1 MVYPA
6 TTKSQG
12 LHGKCNMEEYPL
24 ACSNQRS
31 NVFDRMITLVVGQ
44 HPDTKTF
51 QVHRG
56 LICHHSGLFRRLF
69 NGELR
74 NHDTHSL
81 PNEKPETFQLFF
93 DWLYSGEVYCD
104 ETTDLIPKSIVRL
117 YFFADAYIVQE
128 LKDRALELYFL
139 RFLKDW
145 EVPQDL
151 TQVVYERSESKSSLR
166 KLHVDILMDTFSFE
180 NIREYIHDD
189 PKEFFVDL
197 LEASR
202 DRQVS
207 VGSCSAFVSFT
218 EWIAEKKARFCELY
232 HEHPKLK
239 SYPAYEPT

>member
-1 MVYPA
+1 
-6 TTKSQG
+6 
-12 LHGKCNMEEYPL
+12 
-24 ACSNQRS
+24 
-31 NVFDRMITLVVGQ
+31 
-44 HPDTKTF
+44 
-51 QVHRG
+51 
-56 LICHHSGLFRRLF
+56 
-69 NGELR
+69 
-74 NHDTHSL
+74 
-81 PNEKPETFQLFF
+81 
-93 DWLYSGEVYCD
+93 VYCD